1 MAKKEKEQKP
11 MLNLDGTEY
20 DIESMSDEQ
29 KAMTNHIADLSR
41 KIDTMQFNMQQL
53 QFGKSAFVNALK
65 ESLEKKEEEAQASS
79 FTKGEK
85 MPDQWVE
92 LGFAGLSATI
102 LFMTFK
108 WMTNEL
114 NKKIDDLHEIIIKL
128 IDAKN
133 VMVDKFQDLN
143 DEITDQLNYIEAS
156 IGNGRGSKQRRK
168 SGK

>member
-1 MAKKEKEQKP
+1 
-11 MLNLDGTEY
+11 
-20 DIESMSDEQ
+20 
-29 KAMTNHIADLSR
+29 
-41 KIDTMQFNMQQL
+41 
-53 QFGKSAFVNALK
+53 
-65 ESLEKKEEEAQASS
+65 
-79 FTKGEK
+79 
-85 MPDQWVE
+85 MPEQWVE

-133 VMVDKFQDLN
+133 VMVDKFQELN
-143 DEITDQLNYIEAS
+143 DEVTDQLNYIEAKL
-156 IGNGRGSKQRRK
+156 GNGRGSKQRRR